1 MTIRKRLTLLFTAVV
16 STLLLIFCIVIYL
29 LSERHRSHEFYTRLK
44 AEATTSA
51 QLLFGS
57 ETVSPELFKLLD
69 KNHLTVLT
77 EEEIIIYNDRD
88 SLVYESGTDYL
99 QVTKTLLNQV
109 REQQEVR
116 WVHKG
121 REVVGVL
128 CVDQHSRFVV
138 FASGIDIYG
147 FSKNRNLLLV
157 LGVGWLLACI
167 AVFFV
172 GWVYA
177 YRALRPLK
185 KLLERV
191 DQISA
196 NRLDLRVDVAN
207 KQDEIGQLAERFNRM
222 LDRLEEAFKLQRA
235 FVSNASHELR
245 TPLTA
250 ITGQIEVALMDDNPD
265 EWQETLTSVLEDV
278 RQLNQLSNGLLA
290 LAKVNLDETA
300 VKFTKVPIDEIF
312 WQVRSELLKVYPH
325 YTIKVDLSEFSEDN
339 SHFVVDGNEALLRIA
354 LVNLVEN
361 GCKFSPNHTV
371 TVRFRL
377 LSDAVALYFHNIGA
391 PITETELPTIFKPF
405 RRGINARNINGHGI
419 GLPLTERIV
428 HLHHGYLKVYSTL
441 EEGTTF
447 IMMLPFM
454 TV

>member
-1 MTIRKRLTLLFTAVV
+1 MTIRVRLTLLFTALV
-16 STLLLIFCIVIYL
+16 SGLLLIFCVVIYL
-29 LSERHRSHEFYTRLK
+29 LSERHRSNEFYERLK

-77 EEEIIIYNDRD
+77 EEEIIIYNDKD

-99 QVTKTLLNQV
+99 QIKTDLLKQV
-109 REQQEVR
+109 REEQEVR
-116 WVHKG
+116 WVQKG

-128 CVDQHSRFVV
+128 FVDQHNHFVV

-147 FSKNRNLLLV
+147 FSKNRNLLWV
-157 LGVGWLLACI
+157 LGVGWLLASI
-167 AVFFV
+167 VVFFV
-172 GWVYA
+172 GWIYA

-196 NRLDLRVDVAN
+196 NRLELRVDVAN

-250 ITGQIEVALMDDNPD
+250 ITGQIEVALMDNDPK
-265 EWQETLTSVLEDV
+265 EWQDTLMSVLEDV

-290 LAKVNLDETA
+290 LAKVSMDDAA
-300 VKFTKVPIDEIF
+300 VKFVPVPIDEIF

-325 YTIKVDLSEFSEDN
+325 YSVKVDLSEFSEAN
-339 SHFVVDGNEALLRIA
+339 SHFVVEGNEALLKIA

-371 TVRFRL
+371 TVHFKVL
-377 LSDAVALYFHNIGA
+377 PDAVSLQFHNIGS
-391 PITETELPTIFKPF
+391 PITEAELPTIFKPF
-405 RRGINARNINGHGI
+405 RRGINSRNINGHGI

-428 HLHHGYLKVYSTL
+428 HLHHGHLYVTSTL
-441 EEGTTF
+441 EKGTTF
-447 IMMLPFM
+447 VMTLPHRP
-454 TV
+454 